1 MIRTIDPLDYLQK
14 NIQQNKNII
23 REGDNLIFEDG
34 VKLPLNKPTPLKSSS
49 KKDNKDNHYSL
60 GTLWLFLK
68 FKDNLKDYIIESQ
81 KQKIQTVDPNDRE
94 KIIDFFMRG
103 LDCVDILDNEI
114 RPKTLITLGKK
125 KKGDNLDIYYKDKNN
140 KPEDNK
146 KKEKLLYL
154 MKQEELKDKHLCIM
168 DYIFSYEKK
177 SLNRNSLMKPPEN
190 NLSFENLLSI
200 TKKIFTSENGLK
212 EKEEAKSFLDELIEN
227 NEGLGTSK
235 LIIVVPSSFTEG
247 NICEKN
253 AKAFLHDGKYV
264 NLNSLED
271 DENDLIIDDNSDN
284 NFLYKIQGKDV
295 QFEICSNV
303 RKFNKN
309 DWKRVVAVFVQGDDW
324 EFNDWPKSE
333 NVTTILQK
341 VKGYYMKYNNNPTNK
356 NIKKWNV
363 QTLEISRNKRH
374 FDVSIQN
381 KFWSSLSE
389 FLSAPRKRPKKI
401 ILNLQIISR

>member
-212 EKEEAKSFLDELIEN
+212 EKEEAKSFLDEIIEN

-389 FLSAPRKRPKKI
+389 FLSAPRKR
-401 ILNLQIISR
+401 